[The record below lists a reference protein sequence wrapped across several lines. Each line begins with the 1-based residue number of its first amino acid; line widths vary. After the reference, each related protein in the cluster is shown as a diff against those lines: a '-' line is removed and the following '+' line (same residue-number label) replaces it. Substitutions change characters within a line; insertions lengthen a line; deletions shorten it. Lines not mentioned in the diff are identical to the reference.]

1 MKNKI
6 AYFMEKD
13 TRLIVENLSKVIFN
27 ENQVFVNYTISRR
40 SLKDEK
46 TIVVR
51 YIKNKNRVFIY
62 DKLKEYNPNVYK
74 GFIDWANEKGI
85 KWYSFG
91 EVIIDEKEEV

>member
-13 TRLIVENLSKVIFN
+13 TRLIIDNLSKVIFN
-27 ENQVFVNYTISRR
+27 ENQVFVNYTILRR

-51 YIKNKNRVFIY
+51 YIKK
-62 DKLKEYNPNVYK
+62 
-74 GFIDWANEKGI
+74 
-85 KWYSFG
+85 
-91 EVIIDEKEEV
+91 